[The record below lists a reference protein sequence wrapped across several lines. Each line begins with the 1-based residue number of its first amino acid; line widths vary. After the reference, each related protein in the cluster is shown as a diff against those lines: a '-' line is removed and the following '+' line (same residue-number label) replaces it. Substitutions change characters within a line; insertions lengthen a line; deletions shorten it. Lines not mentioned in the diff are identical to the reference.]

1 MGNPIGREAI
11 YSALFAQLS
20 AVLLVTST
28 PTPGPFNYGGR
39 RPVTDSGLGAE
50 QYPAFLMMETGEIWD
65 RTTLFAPATVSLL
78 VTLSIQ
84 TVQGDVPDEE
94 AVPALNNL
102 ADYVESAIENGGT
115 DCTGANTLGG
125 LVQKCW
131 INHRQLVVTGSYP
144 QRIFKQNFMIEMVLP
159 HSR

>member
-1 MGNPIGREAI
+1 MGAPLGREAI

-20 AVLLVTST
+20 AALL
-28 PTPGPFNYGGR
+28 GDGKPFNYGGR
-39 RPVTDSGLGAE
+39 RPVTDSGLGDE

-65 RTTLFAPATVSLL
+65 RSVLFAPASVSLL

-84 TVQGDVPDEE
+84 TMQGDVPDEE

-102 ADYVESAIENGGT
+102 ADFVESAIEDGGT

-144 QRIFKQNFMIEMVLP
+144 QRMFKQNFMIEMVLP

>member
-1 MGNPIGREAI
+1 MGNPLGREAI

-20 AVLLVTST
+20 AALLGV
-28 PTPGPFNYGGR
+28 GKPFNYGGR
-39 RPVTDSGLGAE
+39 RPVTDTALSAE
-50 QYPAFLMMETGEIWD
+50 QYPAFLMMETGELWN
-65 RTTLFAPATVSLL
+65 RSVLFSPATVSLL

-84 TVQGDVPDEE
+84 TVQGDVPDEQ

-102 ADYVESAIENGGT
+102 ADFVESAIEDGGT

-131 INHRQLVVTGSYP
+131 INHRQLIVTGSYP
-144 QRIFKQNFMIEMVLP
+144 QRIFKQNFMIEIVLP

>member
-20 AVLLVTST
+20 AALL
-28 PTPGPFNYGGR
+28 GDGNPFNYGGR
-39 RPVTDSGLGAE
+39 RPVTDTGLAAE
-50 QYPAFLMMETGEIWD
+50 QYPAFLMMETGEIWN
-65 RTTLFAPATVSLL
+65 RSVLFSPATVSLL

-144 QRIFKQNFMIEMVLP
+144 QRIFKQNFMIEIVLP